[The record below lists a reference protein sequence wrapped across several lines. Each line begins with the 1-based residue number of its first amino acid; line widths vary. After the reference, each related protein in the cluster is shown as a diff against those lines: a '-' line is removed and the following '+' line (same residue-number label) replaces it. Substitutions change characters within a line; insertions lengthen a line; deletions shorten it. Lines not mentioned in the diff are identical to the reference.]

1 MSSLPPQRTGGGSGP
16 PGRGPKPNVSGR
28 EGLEEAERRLGRPC
42 YLAGQKVPGRYRCV
56 TCQFQIMNRGVL
68 PMCPDCGERV
78 WVYMEEGPRP
88 VPEGETPAPA
98 ATPQAAGP
106 TVQEGVKLDAP
117 APAVK
122 VEEGVKLEP

>member
-1 MSSLPPQRTGGGSGP
+1 MSSLPPQRSGGGSGP
-16 PGRGPKPNVSGR
+16 PSRGPKSNLTAR
-28 EGLEEAERRLGRPC
+28 EGVEEAERRLGRPC

-78 WVYMEEGPRP
+78 WVWMDEGPRP
-88 VPEGETPAPA
+88 VPEGATAAPA
-98 ATPQAAGP
+98 TPSQAAGP
-106 TVQEGVKLDAP
+106 RVEEGVKLDAP
-117 APAVK
+117 GAPVK